1 MLPTPDWRGRVSGST
16 RSGEWNP
23 GKRETQGSAEPFDF
37 ACRSD
42 GKKRKRIKMKFGV
55 AKFSLTVIKKQC
67 TIIFILFAVSGNLL
81 LRVSVAKEVFYGGV
95 DR

>member
-1 MLPTPDWRGRVSGST
+1 
-16 RSGEWNP
+16 
-23 GKRETQGSAEPFDF
+23 
-37 ACRSD
+37 
-42 GKKRKRIKMKFGV
+42 MKFGV